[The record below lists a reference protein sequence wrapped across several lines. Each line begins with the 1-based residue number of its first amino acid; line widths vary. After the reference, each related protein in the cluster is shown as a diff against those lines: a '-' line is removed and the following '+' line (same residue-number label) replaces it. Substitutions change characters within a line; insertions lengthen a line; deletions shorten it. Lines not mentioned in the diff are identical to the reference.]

1 MSARMQNLPRFCDVM
16 SITFS
21 SSVVSRTANISNT
34 IRLFRWQPINR
45 RGGVSENRNQHQY
58 IHDFLAGAARNA
70 KVARAMI
77 EALRTLEV
85 VNEAGVVLDGEEYV
99 ADYSNE
105 ILKLKAT
112 LRLIGVDE
120 DEDAGGEVPIWR
132 SNSATDSATGAGW
145 LSA

>member
-1 MSARMQNLPRFCDVM
+1 M
-16 SITFS
+16 
-21 SSVVSRTANISNT
+21 
-34 IRLFRWQPINR
+34 
-45 RGGVSENRNQHQY
+45 SENRNQHQY

-112 LRLIGVDE
+112 LRLIGVAE